1 VVLAWDIKN
10 DSEFL
15 GKCEKMK
22 EEFIESVKAFIDRNS
37 DNSRGILTIMTDNE
51 GNVSIVYHGISPFE
65 KIAIAQWLER
75 MTWRTI
81 TTKAVTD
88 EDDEPTPS
96 RYVS

>member
-1 VVLAWDIKN
+1 
-10 DSEFL
+10 
-15 GKCEKMK
+15 MK
-22 EEFIESVKAFIDRNS
+22 EEFIESAKAFIDKS
-37 DNSRGILTIMTDNE
+37 PDDSRGILVVITDSD

-65 KIAIAQWLER
+65 KIAIAQWLEK

-88 EDDEPTPS
+88 EDDEPALG